1 MNTPENPM
9 NLPAAVP
16 ALPVD
21 LSGQRVII
29 TAGASGIGA
38 ALADAFAERGAR
50 VHLCDVDEQALAN
63 SRHARA
69 RANVGSR
76 DEIDRY
82 MQTALSHLGGLDVLV
97 NNAGIAGPT
106 AGIADVSPDDLDA
119 TLDINLA
126 SQFHTVRHALP
137 ALREAGGGSIINI
150 SSVAGRMGLPM
161 RTPYAA
167 TKWGVVGLTRSL
179 AIELGPLGIRVNALL
194 PGLVAGPRI
203 ERVIAAR
210 AKNMGLS
217 VEEQTRLELSGVSLR
232 QFVRAADIANMA
244 LFLASPF
251 GAMVSGQAISIDGDL
266 QSLPWHPPAQ

>member
-1 MNTPENPM
+1 M
-9 NLPAAVP
+9 NLQDLT

-21 LSGQRVII
+21 LSGRRVII

-50 VHLCDVDEQALAN
+50 VHLCDVDDGAL
-63 SRHARA
+63 SHCRHAWSRA
-69 RANVGSR
+69 DVSR
-76 DEIDRY
+76 REDIDRY
-82 MQTALSHLGGLDVLV
+82 METALAHLGGLDVLV

-106 AGIADVSPDDLDA
+106 ASVTDIEPADLSA

-126 SQFHTVRHALP
+126 SQFHTVRHAVP
-137 ALREAGGGSIINI
+137 ALREADGGSIINI

-167 TKWGVVGLTRSL
+167 SKWGVVGLTRSL
-179 AIELGPLGIRVNALL
+179 AVELGAYGIRVNALL

-203 ERVIAAR
+203 DRVIAAR
-210 AKNMGLS
+210 ARTMGLT
-217 VEEQTRLELSGVSLR
+217 VEEETQLELAGVSLR

-251 GAMVSGQAISIDGDL
+251 GALISGQAISIDGDL
-266 QSLPWHPPAQ
+266 QSLPWQPPAD

>member
-1 MNTPENPM
+1 MEKTETLMNPG
-9 NLPAAVP
+9 

-21 LSGQRVII
+21 LSGKRVIV
-29 TAGASGIGA
+29 TAGAAGIGA

-50 VHLCDVDEQALAN
+50 VHVCDVDDQALAGC
-63 SRHARA
+63 RHAWA
-69 RANVGSR
+69 RADVGSR

-106 AGIADVSPDDLDA
+106 AGIADITEEELAA

-137 ALREAGGGSIINI
+137 ALRQAGGGSIINI

-179 AIELGPLGIRVNALL
+179 AVELGPLGIRVNALL

-266 QSLPWHPPAQ
+266 QSLPWQPPAQ

>member
-1 MNTPENPM
+1 MTVKN
-9 NLPAAVP
+9 AVP
-16 ALPVD
+16 ADISALPVD
-21 LSGQRVII
+21 LSGKRVIV
-29 TAGASGIGA
+29 TAGAAGIGA
-38 ALADAFAERGAR
+38 AIAAAFAERGAR
-50 VHLCDVDEQALAN
+50 VHVCDVDEQALAACPYPS
-63 SRHARA
+63 SRAD
-69 RANVGSR
+69 VGRR

-82 MQTALSHLGGLDVLV
+82 MQEALAQLGGLDVLV

-106 AGIADVSPDDLDA
+106 AGIADIKPQELDA

-137 ALREAGGGSIINI
+137 ALRAAGGGSIINI
-150 SSVAGRMGLPM
+150 SSVAGRMGIPM

-179 AIELGPLGIRVNALL
+179 AVELGGHGIRVNALL

-203 ERVIAAR
+203 DRVIEAR
-210 AKNMGLS
+210 AKNMGLT
-217 VEEQTRLELSGVSLR
+217 VAEETRLELSGVSLR

-251 GAMVSGQAISIDGDL
+251 GAMISGQAISIDGDL
-266 QSLPWHPPAQ
+266 QSLPWQPPAD

>member
-1 MNTPENPM
+1 M
-9 NLPAAVP
+9 NLQDLT

-21 LSGQRVII
+21 LSGRRVII

-50 VHLCDVDEQALAN
+50 VHLCDVDDGAL
-63 SRHARA
+63 SRCRHAWSRA
-69 RANVGSR
+69 DVSR
-76 DEIDRY
+76 REDIDRY
-82 MQTALSHLGGLDVLV
+82 METALAHLGGLDVLV

-106 AGIADVSPDDLDA
+106 ASVTDIEPADLSA

-126 SQFHTVRHALP
+126 SQFHTVRHAVP
-137 ALREAGGGSIINI
+137 ALREADGGSIINI

-167 TKWGVVGLTRSL
+167 SKWGVVGLTRSL
-179 AIELGPLGIRVNALL
+179 AVELGAYGIRVNALL

-203 ERVIAAR
+203 DRVIAAR
-210 AKNMGLS
+210 ARTMGLT
-217 VEEQTRLELSGVSLR
+217 VEEETQLELAGVSLR

-251 GAMVSGQAISIDGDL
+251 GALISGQAISIDGDL
-266 QSLPWHPPAQ
+266 QSLPWQPPAD

>member
-1 MNTPENPM
+1 MN
-9 NLPAAVP
+9 AASPSP

-21 LSGQRVII
+21 LSGQRVIV

-50 VHLCDVDEQALAN
+50 VHLCDVDEQALAG
-63 SRHARA
+63 SRHAWTRA
-69 RANVGSR
+69 DVSRR

-82 MQTALSHLGGLDVLV
+82 MQTALAHLGGLDVLV

-106 AGIADVSPDDLDA
+106 AGIADIAAEDLDA

-137 ALREAGGGSIINI
+137 ALRAAGGGSIINI
-150 SSVAGRMGLPM
+150 SSVAGRMGVPM

-179 AIELGPLGIRVNALL
+179 AVELGPLGIRVNALL

-203 ERVIAAR
+203 DRVIAAR
-210 AKNMGLS
+210 ARNMGLT
-217 VEEQTRLELSGVSLR
+217 VEEETRLELSGVSMR
-232 QFVRAADIANMA
+232 QFVQAADIANMA

-266 QSLPWHPPAQ
+266 QSLPWQPPAA

>member
-1 MNTPENPM
+1 MNTAT
-9 NLPAAVP
+9 NLP

-21 LSGQRVII
+21 LSGKRVIV
-29 TAGASGIGA
+29 TAGAAGIGA

-50 VHLCDVDEQALAN
+50 VHLCDVDEQALAG
-63 SRHARA
+63 SRHAWA
-69 RANVGSR
+69 RADVSR
-76 DEIDRY
+76 RNEIDRY
-82 MQTALSHLGGLDVLV
+82 MQTALSYLGGLDVLV

-106 AGIADVSPDDLDA
+106 AGIADIAAEDLDA

-179 AIELGPLGIRVNALL
+179 AVELGPLGIRVNALL

-210 AKNMGLS
+210 AKNMGLTI
-217 VEEQTRLELSGVSLR
+217 EEQTRLELSSVSLR

-266 QSLPWHPPAQ
+266 QSLPWQPPGD

>member
-1 MNTPENPM
+1 MTTPE
-9 NLPAAVP
+9 AIA

-21 LSGQRVII
+21 LSGKRVIV

-50 VHLCDVDEQALAN
+50 VHLCDVDEQALA
-63 SRHARA
+63 SCRHPWARA
-69 RANVGSR
+69 DVGSR
-76 DEIDRY
+76 GEIDRY
-82 MQTALSHLGGLDVLV
+82 MQTALAHLGGLDVLV

-106 AGIADVSPDDLDA
+106 AGIADITAQELDA

-137 ALREAGGGSIINI
+137 ALRASGGGSIINI

-179 AIELGPLGIRVNALL
+179 AMELGPLNIRVNALL

-203 ERVIAAR
+203 DRVIAAR

-217 VEEQTRLELSGVSLR
+217 VQEQTRLELSGVSLR

-244 LFLASPF
+244 LFLASPY
-251 GAMVSGQAISIDGDL
+251 GAMISGQAISIDGDL
-266 QSLPWHPPAQ
+266 QPLPWQPPAQ

>member
-1 MNTPENPM
+1 M
-9 NLPAAVP
+9 NLQDLT

-21 LSGQRVII
+21 LSGRRVII

-50 VHLCDVDEQALAN
+50 VHLCDVDDSAL
-63 SRHARA
+63 SHCRHAWSRA
-69 RANVGSR
+69 DVSR
-76 DEIDRY
+76 REDIDRY
-82 MQTALSHLGGLDVLV
+82 METALAHLGGLDVLV

-106 AGIADVSPDDLDA
+106 ASVTDIEPADLSA

-126 SQFHTVRHALP
+126 SQFHTVRHAVP

-167 TKWGVVGLTRSL
+167 SKWGVVGLTRSL
-179 AIELGPLGIRVNALL
+179 AVELGAYGIRVNALL

-203 ERVIAAR
+203 DRVIAAR
-210 AKNMGLS
+210 ARTMGLT
-217 VEEQTRLELSGVSLR
+217 VEEETQLELAGVSLR
-232 QFVRAADIANMA
+232 QFVSAADIANMA

-251 GAMVSGQAISIDGDL
+251 GALISGQAISIDGDL
-266 QSLPWHPPAQ
+266 QSLPWQPPAD

>member
-1 MNTPENPM
+1 M
-9 NLPAAVP
+9 NLQDLT
-16 ALPVD
+16 ALQVD
-21 LSGQRVII
+21 LSGRRVII

-50 VHLCDVDEQALAN
+50 VHLCDVDDSAL
-63 SRHARA
+63 SHCRHAWSRA
-69 RANVGSR
+69 DVSR
-76 DEIDRY
+76 REDIDRY
-82 MQTALSHLGGLDVLV
+82 METALAHLGGLDVLV

-106 AGIADVSPDDLDA
+106 ASVTDIEPADLSA

-126 SQFHTVRHALP
+126 SQFHTVRHAVP

-167 TKWGVVGLTRSL
+167 SKWGVVGLTRSL
-179 AIELGPLGIRVNALL
+179 AVELGAYGIRVNALL

-203 ERVIAAR
+203 DRVIAAR
-210 AKNMGLS
+210 ARTMGLT
-217 VEEQTRLELSGVSLR
+217 VEEETQLELAGVSLR
-232 QFVRAADIANMA
+232 QFVSAADIANMA

-251 GAMVSGQAISIDGDL
+251 GAMISGQAISIDGDL
-266 QSLPWHPPAQ
+266 QSLPWQPPAD

>member
-1 MNTPENPM
+1 MNTNPQ
-9 NLPAAVP
+9 PD

-21 LSGQRVII
+21 FQGKRVIV
-29 TAGASGIGA
+29 TAGAAGIGA
-38 ALADAFAERGAR
+38 ALAGAFAARGAR
-50 VHLCDVDEQALAN
+50 VHICDVDEAALAACPHPWMRADVR
-63 SRHARA
+63 SHAQIDAYMRA
-69 RANVGSR
+69 
-76 DEIDRY
+76 
-82 MQTALSHLGGLDVLV
+82 ALDHLGGLDVLV

-106 AGIADVSPDDLDA
+106 AGIAELDPDELAD

-126 SQFHTVRHALP
+126 AQFHTLRHAVP
-137 ALREAGGGSIINI
+137 ALRTAGGGSIINI
-150 SSVAGRMGLPM
+150 SSVAGRMGIPM

-179 AIELGPLGIRVNALL
+179 SIELGGYGIRVNALL

-210 AKNMGLS
+210 ARNMGIS
-217 VEEQTRLELSGVSLR
+217 VEEETRLELAGVSLGR
-232 QFVRAADIANMA
+232 FVQPADIANMA

-266 QSLPWHPPAQ
+266 QSLPWQPPAG

>member
-1 MNTPENPM
+1 M
-9 NLPAAVP
+9 NLQDLT

-21 LSGQRVII
+21 LSGRRVII

-50 VHLCDVDEQALAN
+50 VHLCDVDDGAL
-63 SRHARA
+63 SHCRHAWSRA
-69 RANVGSR
+69 DVSR
-76 DEIDRY
+76 REDIDRY
-82 MQTALSHLGGLDVLV
+82 METALAHLGGLDVLV

-106 AGIADVSPDDLDA
+106 ASVTDIEPADLSA

-126 SQFHTVRHALP
+126 SQFHTVRHAVP

-167 TKWGVVGLTRSL
+167 SKWGVVGLMRSL
-179 AIELGPLGIRVNALL
+179 AVELGAYGIRVNALL

-203 ERVIAAR
+203 DRVIAAR
-210 AKNMGLS
+210 ARTMGLT
-217 VEEQTRLELSGVSLR
+217 VEEETQLELAGVSLR

-251 GAMVSGQAISIDGDL
+251 GAMISGQAISIDGDL
-266 QSLPWHPPAQ
+266 QSLPWQPPVD

>member
-1 MNTPENPM
+1 MDQPETLMNT
-9 NLPAAVP
+9 AASFS

-21 LSGQRVII
+21 LSGKRVIV
-29 TAGASGIGA
+29 TAGAAGIGA

-50 VHLCDVDEQALAN
+50 VHLCDVDEQALAGC
-63 SRHARA
+63 RHAWA
-69 RANVGSR
+69 RADVSRR

-106 AGIADVSPDDLDA
+106 AGIADISAQDLDA

-150 SSVAGRMGLPM
+150 SSVAGRMGVPM

-179 AIELGPLGIRVNALL
+179 AVELGPLGIRVNALL

-203 ERVIAAR
+203 DRVIAAR
-210 AKNMGLS
+210 AKNMGLT
-217 VEEQTRLELSGVSLR
+217 VEEETTLELSGVSLR

-266 QSLPWHPPAQ
+266 QSLPWQPPAA

>member
-1 MNTPENPM
+1 MTSQD
-9 NLPAAVP
+9 LT

-21 LSGQRVII
+21 LSGRRVII

-38 ALADAFAERGAR
+38 ALADAFADRGAR
-50 VHLCDVDEQALAN
+50 VHLCDVDDGALAHC
-63 SRHARA
+63 RHAWSRA
-69 RANVGSR
+69 DVSR
-76 DEIDRY
+76 RDDIDRY
-82 MQTALSHLGGLDVLV
+82 MQTALAHLGGLDVLV

-106 AGIADVSPDDLDA
+106 ASVTDIEPADLSA

-126 SQFHTVRHALP
+126 SQFHTVRHAVP

-167 TKWGVVGLTRSL
+167 SKWGVVGLTRSL
-179 AIELGPLGIRVNALL
+179 AVELGNYGIRVNALL

-203 ERVIAAR
+203 DRVIAAR
-210 AKNMGLS
+210 ARTMGLT
-217 VEEQTRLELSGVSLR
+217 VEEETKLELAGVSLR
-232 QFVRAADIANMA
+232 QFVSAADIANMA

-251 GAMVSGQAISIDGDL
+251 GAMISGQAISIDGDL
-266 QSLPWHPPAQ
+266 QSLPWQPPAD

>member
-1 MNTPENPM
+1 MNMQDLT
-9 NLPAAVP
+9 

-21 LSGQRVII
+21 LRGRRVII

-38 ALADAFAERGAR
+38 ALADAFADRGAR
-50 VHLCDVDEQALAN
+50 VHLCDVDDGALAHC
-63 SRHARA
+63 RHAWSRA
-69 RANVGSR
+69 DVSR
-76 DEIDRY
+76 RDDIDRY
-82 MQTALSHLGGLDVLV
+82 MQTALAHLGGLDVLV

-106 AGIADVSPDDLDA
+106 ASVTDIEPADLSA

-126 SQFHTVRHALP
+126 SQFHTVRHAVP

-167 TKWGVVGLTRSL
+167 SKWGVVGLTRSL
-179 AIELGPLGIRVNALL
+179 AVELGTYGIRVNALL

-203 ERVIAAR
+203 DRVIAAR
-210 AKNMGLS
+210 ARTMGLT
-217 VEEQTRLELSGVSLR
+217 VEEETKLELAGVSLR
-232 QFVRAADIANMA
+232 QFVSAADIANMA

-251 GAMVSGQAISIDGDL
+251 GAMISGQAISIDGDL
-266 QSLPWHPPAQ
+266 QSLPWQPPAD

>member
-1 MNTPENPM
+1 M
-9 NLPAAVP
+9 NLQDLT

-21 LSGQRVII
+21 LSGRRVII

-38 ALADAFAERGAR
+38 ALADAFSERGAR
-50 VHLCDVDEQALAN
+50 VHLCDVDDGAL
-63 SRHARA
+63 SRCRHAWSRA
-69 RANVGSR
+69 DVSR
-76 DEIDRY
+76 RDDIDRY
-82 MQTALSHLGGLDVLV
+82 METALAHLGGLDVLV

-106 AGIADVSPDDLDA
+106 ASVTDIEPADLSA

-126 SQFHTVRHALP
+126 SQFHTVRHAVP

-167 TKWGVVGLTRSL
+167 SKWGVVGLTRSL
-179 AIELGPLGIRVNALL
+179 AVELGAYGIRVNALL

-203 ERVIAAR
+203 DRVIAAR
-210 AKNMGLS
+210 ARTMGLT
-217 VEEQTRLELSGVSLR
+217 VEEETQLELAGVSLR

-251 GAMVSGQAISIDGDL
+251 GAMISGQAISIDGDL
-266 QSLPWHPPAQ
+266 QSLPWQPPAD

>member
-1 MNTPENPM
+1 MKKTETLMTPG
-9 NLPAAVP
+9 

-21 LSGQRVII
+21 LSGKRVIV
-29 TAGASGIGA
+29 TAGAAGIGA

-50 VHLCDVDEQALAN
+50 VHVCDVDDQALAGC
-63 SRHARA
+63 RHAWA
-69 RANVGSR
+69 RADVGSR

-106 AGIADVSPDDLDA
+106 AGIADITEEELAA

-137 ALREAGGGSIINI
+137 ALRQAGGGSIINI

-179 AIELGPLGIRVNALL
+179 AVELGPLGIRVNALL

-266 QSLPWHPPAQ
+266 QSLPWQPPAQ

>member
-1 MNTPENPM
+1 MPRI
-9 NLPAAVP
+9 L
-16 ALPVD
+16 
-21 LSGQRVII
+21 I
-29 TAGASGIGA
+29 TGASDGIGA
-38 ALADAFAERGAR
+38 EMALQLARHHQQSLQLTLAARNLDNLQSVADQCQAHGAQLLA
-50 VHLCDVDEQALAN
+50 VPTDVSDEAACRALVAQ
-63 SRHARA
+63 SA
-69 RANVGSR
+69 
-76 DEIDRY
+76 
-82 MQTALSHLGGLDVLV
+82 QQFGGLDVLV

-106 AGIADVSPDDLDA
+106 AGIADIAPQELDA

-137 ALREAGGGSIINI
+137 ALRAAGGGSIINI
-150 SSVAGRMGLPM
+150 SSVAGRMGVPM

-179 AIELGPLGIRVNALL
+179 AVELGGYGIRVNALL

-203 ERVIAAR
+203 DRVIEAR
-210 AKNMGLS
+210 ARNMGLT
-217 VEEQTRLELSGVSLR
+217 VEEETRLELSGVSLR

-266 QSLPWHPPAQ
+266 QSLPWQPPAD